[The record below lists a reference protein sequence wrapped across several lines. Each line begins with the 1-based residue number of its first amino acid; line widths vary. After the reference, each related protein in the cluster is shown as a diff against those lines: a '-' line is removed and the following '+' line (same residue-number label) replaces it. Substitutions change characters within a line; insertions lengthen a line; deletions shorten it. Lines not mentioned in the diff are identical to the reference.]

1 MFINSLLTNRSSW
14 IFSRFADRLVVLR
27 DDSAYA
33 GSGFG
38 QKGEGR
44 NVQVVTVR

>member
-1 MFINSLLTNRSSW
+1 MFIKGQMTNRSSW
-14 IFSRFADRLVVLR
+14 IFSRFADRLIVLR
-27 DDSAYA
+27 DDTSYA

-44 NVQVVTVR
+44 SVQVLTVR